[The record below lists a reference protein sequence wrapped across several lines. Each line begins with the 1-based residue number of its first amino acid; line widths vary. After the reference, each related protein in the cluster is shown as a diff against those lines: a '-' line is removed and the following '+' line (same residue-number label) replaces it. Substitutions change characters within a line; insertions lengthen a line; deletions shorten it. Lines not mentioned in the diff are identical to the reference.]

1 MTNTNKTNNQKSNV
15 PMIFRGVAVLIN
27 VVYILFSYMLYKD
40 PLNIVKNTWVFYT
53 LIVYVVF
60 LGIRVVYAFA
70 KADITYLKINVTD
83 FIFLAFA
90 IISSLNYTIF
100 FMVPV
105 VAFDIKYIEIFVY
118 YGLLDQIYEQS

>member
-15 PMIFRGVAVLIN
+15 LMILRLTAVLIN
-27 VVYILFSYMLYKD
+27 VVYIIFSYMLYKD
-40 PLNIVKNTWVFYT
+40 PLNIVKNTLVFYT

-90 IISSLNYTIF
+90 LISSKNYTIF

-105 VAFDIKYIEIFVY
+105 AAFDIKFIEIFVY
-118 YGLLDQIYEQS
+118 YVLLDLIYE